1 MDALSAFLT
10 HLCVL
15 VLEAKQ
21 QLFKAEQECVCKR
34 TEAAAFHWQSYFN
47 RPMKPMREKEKKKT
61 CFCKHVRLRVF
72 AHAHVHRST

>member
-47 RPMKPMREKEKKKT
+47 RPMKPMREKEKKK
-61 CFCKHVRLRVF
+61 
-72 AHAHVHRST
+72 